1 MPYETIIGLEIHV
14 QLKTK
19 SKMFCGCANE
29 AEPKEPNKNVCP
41 VCMGHPGVL
50 PTINK
55 QAVEWTLMS
64 GLALHCTMPA
74 VSKFDR
80 KNYFYPDLPKG
91 YQISQ
96 YDQPLCEEGY
106 LKFKVGEEEKKVQL
120 ERIHLEEDAG
130 KLLHPEGA
138 DHSLVDYNRAS
149 TPLMEIV
156 TKPGLRS
163 PEEARVFLQ
172 KLRKLL
178 RYIGVSNA
186 DMEKGQLR
194 CDANISLRPEGVKEL
209 LPKTEVKN
217 MNSFKA
223 VEQALK
229 YEVARQAEVLDTGK
243 ELYQATRGWN
253 DSLGETTEQRT
264 KEGEADYRYF
274 PEPDLPPMTFDNA
287 KIKAIKTK
295 LPELPEERQ
304 QRLVKQFGL
313 SQEEA
318 VVLTDERA
326 TGEFFEQVLSEAREW
341 IKTFTAKDSVLS
353 QEAKKVVKQ
362 TFNWITSPL
371 FKLLNKE
378 GISLEECKITPE
390 NFAELMA
397 MIHESKVNSSA
408 AEKVLEVMFAK
419 GSDPSQV
426 VEELDLA
433 QMGDSD
439 ELSGIIDKV
448 VADNA
453 NSVSDYKA
461 GKENALQFLVGQVM
475 KATKG
480 KADPQ
485 VAVELLKKN
494 ID

>member
-1 MPYETIIGLEIHV
+1 MKYETIIGLEIHV

-19 SKMFCGCANE
+19 SKMFCGCPNE
-29 AEPKEPNKNVCP
+29 AEPAEPNQNVCP

-55 QAVEWTLMS
+55 QAVEWTIMS
-64 GLALHCTMPA
+64 GQALHCQIPA
-74 VSKFDR
+74 ESKFDR

-96 YDQPLCEEGY
+96 YDQPLCGEGY
-106 LKFKVGEEEKKVQL
+106 LEVEVAAGTKKVGL

-156 TKPGLRS
+156 TKPDIRS
-163 PEEARVFLQ
+163 PEEARLFLQ
-172 KLRKLL
+172 KLRKIL

-194 CDANISLRPEGVKEL
+194 CDANISLRPTGAKEL
-209 LPKTEVKN
+209 LPKTELKN

-223 VEQALK
+223 IEQALR
-229 YEVARQAEVLDTGK
+229 YEVGRQTEALDAGE

-253 DSLGETTEQRT
+253 ESLGESVEQRV

-274 PEPDLPPMTFDNA
+274 PDPDLPPLTFTKA
-287 KIKAIKTK
+287 QLKKIATK
-295 LPELPEERQ
+295 LPELPEARQ
-304 QRLVKQFGL
+304 QRLVEQYGL
-313 SQEEA
+313 PAQDA
-318 VVLTDERA
+318 KLLVDERA
-326 TGEFFEQVLSEAREW
+326 VGEFFENVISEAREW
-341 IKTFTAKDSVLS
+341 IKSFEGKSNVLS
-353 QEAKKVVKQ
+353 AEAKKVIKQ

-371 FKLLNKE
+371 FKLLKKE
-378 GISLEECKITPE
+378 GISLEKCKITAE

-397 MIHESKVNSSA
+397 MIQQGQVNSSA
-408 AEKVLEVMFAK
+408 AEKILEVMFAK

-426 VEELDLA
+426 VEEMDLG
-433 QMGDSD
+433 QIGDEG
-439 ELSGIIDKV
+439 ELEKIIEKIM
-448 VADNA
+448 AA
-453 NSVSDYKA
+453 NPDPVNDLKS

-475 KATKG
+475 KETKG

-485 VAVELLKKN
+485 IVQKLFKEKIK
-494 ID
+494 

>member
-1 MPYETIIGLEIHV
+1 V
-14 QLKTK
+14 
-19 SKMFCGCANE
+19 F
-29 AEPKEPNKNVCP
+29 
-41 VCMGHPGVL
+41 
-50 PTINK
+50 
-55 QAVEWTLMS
+55 
-64 GLALHCTMPA
+64 
-74 VSKFDR
+74 
-80 KNYFYPDLPKG
+80 
-91 YQISQ
+91 
-96 YDQPLCEEGY
+96 
-106 LKFKVGEEEKKVQL
+106 

-138 DHSLVDYNRAS
+138 DYSLVDYNRAS

-156 TKPGLRS
+156 TKPCLRS
-163 PEEARVFLQ
+163 PAEARVFLQ
-172 KLRKLL
+172 ELRKLL

-194 CDANISLRPEGVKEL
+194 CDANVSLRPPGVKEL

-217 MNSFKA
+217 INSFKA

-229 YEVARQAEVLDTGK
+229 YEVIRQAEVLDAGE

-253 DSLGETTEQRT
+253 DGLGETVEQRT

-274 PEPDLPPMTFDNA
+274 PEPDLPPLTFNNA

-295 LPELPEERQ
+295 LPELPEERRS
-304 QRLVKQFGL
+304 RLIKQFNL

-318 VVLTDERA
+318 EVLTGERIV
-326 TGEFFEQVLSEAREW
+326 GEFFEQVMSEAREW
-341 IKTFTAKDSVLS
+341 IKTFAAKDSVLS
-353 QEAKKVVKQ
+353 EEAKKVVKQ
-362 TFNWITSPL
+362 TLNWITSPL
-371 FKLLNKE
+371 FKLLKQE
-378 GISLEECKITPE
+378 GISLAECKITPE

-397 MIHESKVNSSA
+397 MIHEGKVNSSA
-408 AEKVLEVMFAK
+408 AEKVLEVMFTK

-426 VEELDLA
+426 VEELDLV

-448 VADNA
+448 VADNTD
-453 NSVSDYKA
+453 SVNDYQA

-475 KATKG
+475 AATKG

-485 VAVELLKKN
+485 VAVELLKKK
-494 ID
+494 IG